1 MEHNPVFELAE
12 KFVNHT
18 DKNIFVTGKA
28 GTGKT
33 TFLRHIVEHTFKKC
47 VVAAPTGIAAINA
60 GGVTLHS
67 LLQLPML
74 PFVPTTGYYD
84 HNVAVTKKTLFM
96 QQRMS
101 REKVKL
107 LNELELLIIDE
118 ASMLRADTLDCIDHI
133 LKHRRN
139 SNLPFGG
146 LQLLFIGDLYQLPP
160 VAKREEEGLLREFY
174 DSNYFF
180 NAEVVRGHQ
189 PVCIELDKV
198 YRQQDEFFVN
208 ILNEVRDNRLK
219 TDHLEILN
227 ERYNP
232 VFEPDTVGDYITVS
246 SHNYKADEINQ
257 KQLAK
262 LKSPEKTYEAEKT
275 GEFFAEPVDPVLKLK
290 EGAQI
295 IFIKNDKMETKR
307 FYNGKLGIVDK
318 IGEKGVSVRFPQEN
332 NTLFLEKETWEN
344 KRVEFNTDTDEIE
357 EKVLGTYTQFPIKLA
372 WAITIHKSQGLT
384 FDKAIVDA
392 GDSFAPGQVY
402 VALSRLRTL
411 EGMVLKSR
419 ITQEAIK
426 TDPLVKEFSKSFEKK
441 EQLEVLLEEASK
453 EYIPKLLYKVFD
465 YEKVLESFAFHRDSI
480 GKRKFDNLA
489 EAQTWTDQLFVKI
502 QKQAEIASKFIMQLQ
517 AILNPSQT
525 DYVALDERVAKGV
538 EYFTNEID
546 AMVMDLQLHKSKYAI
561 KKNTKAYVKDV
572 DLLILILKKHRDKLR
587 KAALLNK
594 AISGEDEYFTQ
605 FVAQSS
611 YKAEKEAPKIKTEKA
626 EKQDTKEITFQ
637 LYEEHKDI
645 AKIVELRGLAE
656 STVISHLAHYV
667 TLGKLDVL
675 TFISAEKLEK
685 VLEEI
690 KVQDQINAAKP
701 IREALGEDYSY
712 GDVHMGIA
720 QFKFLNN
727 K

>member
-1 MEHNPVFELAE
+1 MEHNPIFELAE

-18 DKNIFVTGKA
+18 DRNIFVTGKA

-84 HNVAVTKKTLFM
+84 HNVAVTKKTLFL
-96 QQRMS
+96 QQRMG

-160 VAKREEEGLLREFY
+160 VARREEEGLLREFY

-180 NAEVVRGHQ
+180 NAEVIRDHQ
-189 PVCIELDKV
+189 PICIELDKV

-208 ILNEVRDNRLK
+208 ILNEVRDNKLK
-219 TDHLEILN
+219 SDHLEILN

-232 VFEPDTVGDYITVS
+232 VFEQDTVGDYITVS

-257 KQLAK
+257 RQLAK
-262 LKSPEKTYEAEKT
+262 LKSPEKVFQAEKT
-275 GEFFAEPVDPVLKLK
+275 GEFFAEPVDPELRLK

-295 IFIKNDKMETKR
+295 IFIKNDKTEMKR
-307 FYNGKLGIVDK
+307 FYNGKLGIIDK
-318 IGEKGVSVRFPQEN
+318 IGEKGVSVKFPHEN
-332 NTLFLEKETWEN
+332 STLFLEKETWEN

-402 VALSRLRTL
+402 VALSRLRSL

-419 ITQEAIK
+419 ITNEAIK
-426 TDPLVKEFSKSFEKK
+426 TDPLVKEFSKRFEKK

-489 EAQTWTDQLFVKI
+489 EAQTWTDQLFAKI
-502 QKQAEIASKFIMQLQ
+502 QKQSEIASKFIMQLQ
-517 AILNPSQT
+517 SILNAPSV
-525 DYVALDERVAKGV
+525 DYLSLDERVTKGV
-538 EYFTNEID
+538 EYFTNEVD
-546 AMVMDLQLHKSKYAI
+546 AAVMDLQFHKSKYAI

-572 DLLILILKKHRDKLR
+572 ELLVLILKKHRDKLR

-594 AISGEDEYFTQ
+594 AISGEDAYFTQ
-605 FVAQSS
+605 FVEQSS
-611 YKAEKEAPKIKTEKA
+611 SKSEKEAPKAKA

-645 AKIVELRGLAE
+645 AKIVELRGLTE

-667 TLGKLDVL
+667 SLGKLDVL
-675 TFISAEKLEK
+675 ALISAEKLEK

-690 KVQDQINAAKP
+690 KVQNQISAAKP
-701 IREALGEDYSY
+701 IKDALGEDYSY
-712 GDVHMGIA
+712 GDVHLGIA
-720 QFKFLNN
+720 QHKFLNQ

>member
-1 MEHNPVFELAE
+1 MDHNPIFELAE
-12 KFVNHT
+12 KFVNNT

-33 TFLRHIVEHTFKKC
+33 TFLRYIVEHTFKKC

-74 PFVPTTGYYD
+74 PFLPTTGYYD
-84 HNVAVTKKTLFM
+84 HNVAVTKKSLFM
-96 QQRMS
+96 QQRMG
-101 REKVKL
+101 RDKVKL

-118 ASMLRADTLDCIDHI
+118 ASMLRADTLDCIDQI

-160 VAKREEEGLLREFY
+160 VARREEEGLLREFY

-180 NAEVVRGHQ
+180 NAEVVRDHQ
-189 PVCIELDKV
+189 PICIELDKV
-198 YRQQDEFFVN
+198 YRQQDDFFVN
-208 ILNEVRDNRLK
+208 ILNEVRDNKLK
-219 TDHLEILN
+219 TDNLEILN

-232 VFEPDTVGDYITVS
+232 AFEPDTVGDYITVS

-318 IGEKGVSVRFPQEN
+318 IGEKGVSVRFPHEN

-426 TDPLVKEFSKSFEKK
+426 TDPLVKEFSKTFEKK
-441 EQLEVLLEEASK
+441 EQLEVLLEEASR

-465 YEKVLESFAFHRDSI
+465 YEKVLESFAFHRDGI

-489 EAQTWTDQLFVKI
+489 EAQTWTDQLFAKI
-502 QKQAEIASKFIMQLQ
+502 QKQAVIASKFIMQLQ
-517 AILNPSQT
+517 AILNVSKV
-525 DYVALDERVAKGV
+525 DYESLEERVTKGV
-538 EYFTNEID
+538 EYFTNEVD
-546 AMVMDLQLHKSKYAI
+546 AAVLDLQFHKSKYAI

-572 DLLILILKKHRDKLR
+572 ELLVLILKKHRDKLK

-594 AISGEDEYFTQ
+594 AICGEDGYFTQ
-605 FVAQSS
+605 FVQQSS
-611 YKAEKEAPKIKTEKA
+611 SKAEAEAPKVKP
-626 EKQDTKEITFQ
+626 EKQDTKEITFL

-645 AKIVELRGLAE
+645 AKVVELRGLTE
-656 STVISHLAHYV
+656 STVVSHLAHYV
-667 TLGKLDVL
+667 ALGKMDVL
-675 TFISAEKLEK
+675 VLISSEKLEK

-690 KVQDQINAAKP
+690 KVQNQTSGAKA
-701 IREALGEDYSY
+701 IKDALGEGYSY
-712 GDVHMGIA
+712 GDVHLGIA
-720 QFKFLNN
+720 QYKFLNS